1 MPTHINSV
9 IDRNNR
15 FVVTTHTRPDGDA
28 IGSQLALGRMLWK
41 LGKEVLMISND
52 PPARNLDWLPGSDRV
67 AIYDGSIDQREAI
80 ATADLIVVV
89 DTNVEDR
96 LGSLGEPVR
105 HSNAEKLVID
115 HHPDGEDWFD
125 HRYVRETASSTG
137 ELIFELL
144 NERGLDVVDHEL
156 ATALYVAIMTDTGS
170 FRYSNVSATVHRVIA
185 DLIEKGG
192 LDPELIHRNLYDSRT
207 LAGLRLLSAALATVS
222 LRFDDRLG
230 LMTITGRMLD
240 ESGAD
245 RDDTEGLV
253 NYLLTIDSVEVALL
267 FFEVEAGTKVSF
279 RAQGDAEVHRWAQSF
294 GGGGHRKAAG
304 AFLKEPVESAMKK
317 VLAVAGKYLDDGAK
331 PDDSDVLSAEDAN
344 YLNSLLAMKDRDSS

>member
-1 MPTHINSV
+1 MPTHINSI

-28 IGSQLALGRMLWK
+28 IGSQLALGLMLSK
-41 LGKEVLMISND
+41 LGKEVLLISAD
-52 PPARNLDWLPGSDRV
+52 PPARNLDWLPESGRV
-67 AIYDGSIDQREAI
+67 QIYDGSIAQREFI
-80 ATADLIVVV
+80 ASADLIVVV

-105 HSNAEKLVID
+105 HSGAEKMLID
-115 HHPDGEDWFD
+115 HHPDGENWFD
-125 HRYVRETASSTG
+125 HRYVRESASSTG
-137 ELIFELL
+137 ELIFELITD
-144 NERGLDVVDHEL
+144 RGLHLIDHDL

-170 FRYSNVSATVHRVIA
+170 FRYSNVSATVHRIIA
-185 DLIEKGG
+185 DLIEHGK
-192 LDPELIHRNLYDSRT
+192 LDPELIHRKLYDSRT
-207 LAGLRLLSAALATVS
+207 MAGLRLLSAALATVS

-240 ESGAD
+240 ETGAD

-267 FFEVEAGTKVSF
+267 FFEIEAGTKVSF

-304 AFLKEPVESAMKK
+304 AFLKEPADSAVKK
-317 VLAVAGKYLDDGAK
+317 VLAVAGKYLGDDADRGEA
-331 PDDSDVLSAEDAN
+331 DALSPEDAT
-344 YLNSLLAMKDRDSS
+344 YLNSLLAMKDKDSS